1 MKDRKKENTVEAL
14 KLMVEILV
22 KIREYDII
30 KGAENGKF

>member
-14 KLMVEILV
+14 KLIVEILAKV
-22 KIREYDII
+22 REYDII